1 MLVFLQLNGICNI
14 STIAFSAVSWS
25 RLNSR
30 HLAVAEAV
38 AIVFLGV

>member
-1 MLVFLQLNGICNI
+1 MLVFFQLNGTYNI
-14 STIAFSAVSWS
+14 STIAFSAVFWS
-25 RLNSR
+25 RLGSR